1 MRLSTLRDEKAHRA
15 WYQLGNVSGELDEI
29 ERGEV
34 ELCFR
39 WCHDKARAF
48 QLPREFTAGE
58 KPADAK
64 KAPNELHVYL
74 ARARD
79 LEIMDKSVLTG
90 KGSSDPVA
98 TLDVAGETKKSA
110 IKKKALN
117 PVWTESFSWAVEDE
131 AAIFELTV
139 EDHDPLS
146 GNDFMGRCAVPLK
159 TLGNRKIHRGWH
171 RLIGPKEADGK
182 KRRQAA
188 KGGGGGGGEETA
200 ARRRGRVDLALRWV
214 HNPKLVVPL
223 PCELEASELHF
234 DRPANELQVFLV
246 RGAGLKVMD
255 KNLFSKGGS
264 LRAARRTRPASIR
277 ANLDVR
283 QNAAET
289 LRSTRAPRA
298 KQNASRRVGTPR
310 RSSDPVV
317 RFDCCGENEHST
329 VKKKS
334 LNPEWAEYF
343 ALPVEELDAVLLI
356 TVSRPARGTPSFES
370 TRASLRIAA
379 TPRVF
384 EVHRD
389 DAAGLRIATT
399 PRVFGADRGALLG
412 ISTER
417 AERPL
422 TIERKGSPD
431 GPGPSVDVLLRFGDV
446 RGRPA
451 RSGRVRAGRGP
462 GRRVGQRLHGRGPGP
477 GRGWNGAFEMGA
489 RVDLGTRDVSGVL
502 SSCVSSGS
510 SRAAA
515 ASAASAVALASS
527 VRPGRGSP
535 RRSGSR

>member
-98 TLDVAGETKKSA
+98 TLDVAGEKKKSA

-264 LRAARRTRPASIR
+264 LRAARREPDPLESGRT
-277 ANLDVR
+277 
-283 QNAAET
+283 
-289 LRSTRAPRA
+289 STFA
-298 KQNASRRVGTPR
+298 KMPPR
-310 RSSDPVV
+310 RSGA
-317 RFDCCGENEHST
+317 R
-329 VKKKS
+329 
-334 LNPEWAEYF
+334 
-343 ALPVEELDAVLLI
+343 ALRAQSKTHLDARVRRAGPRI
-356 TVSRPARGTPSFES
+356 PSSASTAAARTSIPPSKRSRSIQNGPSTSRCPSRSS
-370 TRASLRIAA
+370 TRSSSSPSRGRRGEPLPSRVRA
-379 TPRVF
+379 RVF
-384 EVHRD
+384 GSRRRR
-389 DAAGLRIATT
+389 GSSRYIATT
-399 PRVFGADRGALLG
+399 PRVFGSRRRRGSSGRTAVRFL
-412 ISTER
+412 EF
-417 AERPL
+417 RPN
-422 TIERKGSPD
+422 
-431 GPGPSVDVLLRFGDV
+431 
-446 RGRPA
+446 A
-451 RSGRVRAGRGP
+451 RSGR
-462 GRRVGQRLHGRGPGP
+462 
-477 GRGWNGAFEMGA
+477 
-489 RVDLGTRDVSGVL
+489 
-502 SSCVSSGS
+502 
-510 SRAAA
+510 
-515 ASAASAVALASS
+515 
-527 VRPGRGSP
+527 
-535 RRSGSR
+535 